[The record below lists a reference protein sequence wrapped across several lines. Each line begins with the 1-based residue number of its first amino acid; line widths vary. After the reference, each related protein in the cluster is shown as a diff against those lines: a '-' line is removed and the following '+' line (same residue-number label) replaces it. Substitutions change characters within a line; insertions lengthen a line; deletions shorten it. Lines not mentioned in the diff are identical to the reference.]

1 MTGLALDEPAAH
13 SGHPESGGRFRPDL
27 EGLRAVA
34 VILVL
39 LYHAG
44 VPGFGGGY
52 IGVDVF
58 FVLSGFLI
66 TGLIYR
72 ELSSTGR
79 FSFANFYARRARRL
93 LPAAGLVLIV
103 TLIASVVILPAYRLP
118 AVQADIASAGL
129 YISNMRFGIEAN
141 DYFQAGADP
150 SPVLHFWSLS
160 VEEQFY
166 ILWPAILVALFA
178 SLPVVAARGRR
189 VTVGVLGLGLL
200 SFIAAVWLTGIN
212 QPWAFYLLP
221 TRAWQLAVGGLIAIG
236 LGRLGGIPPRLAAA
250 ATVGGLACVV
260 AAAVLFNDETPFP
273 GFAALLPVAGAA
285 LVILGGLPN
294 EAALPAR
301 ILALGPFRYLGRIS
315 YSVYLWHWPIIQ
327 LGGVVL
333 GSGLTI
339 PLALLS
345 IPVAAA
351 TQRWVEEPLRHGRFI
366 GRLPRRNLLQAAA
379 VGLAVVLASV
389 AVSAIPTRPT
399 GVATATPDPSGA
411 AKTPAAGSS
420 PSADT
425 GPRPCFGCSVEDL
438 TPPLDDMFVGRI
450 PDGNCDIPDASSCVL
465 GSSAP
470 GAPVIA
476 LFGDSHAG
484 NWTAVLAQLATDRG
498 WRFVH
503 LTHSGCP
510 SILTPVWNQRLNRPY
525 SECDKWRDSALAR
538 LENER
543 PDLILVSNREQYGLV
558 DAAGTHVA
566 HADPLPGEWAS
577 LWSAGLDK
585 LLARLTPIGGAVAV
599 IGDGPVTRSAG
610 LFAPG
615 CIAAEADFRTCRAER
630 RIAAPSSVIDIDRSI
645 AASHGAAFLD
655 PTPWFCDEESCPA
668 VIDHTI
674 VYADGQ
680 GHLTTAFTLSL
691 AERLLAA
698 LPFPGSG

>member
-1 MTGLALDEPAAH
+1 MGLPVDRPGALPARAD
-13 SGHPESGGRFRPDL
+13 SGGRFRPDL

-34 VILVL
+34 VVLVL
-39 LYHAG
+39 LYHAR

-52 IGVDVF
+52 VGVDVF

-72 ELSSTGR
+72 ELRSTGR

-93 LPAAGLVLIV
+93 LPAAGLVLVV

-118 AVQADIASAGL
+118 GVQADIASAGL
-129 YISNMRFGIEAN
+129 YISNMRFAIEAN

-166 ILWPAILVALFA
+166 ILWPTILVALYV
-178 SLPVVAARGRR
+178 SSPGVSSRGRR
-189 VTVGVLGLGLL
+189 VAVGVLGLGLL
-200 SFIAAVWLTGIN
+200 SFIAAVWLTGVN

-221 TRAWQLAVGGLIAIG
+221 TRAWQLAVGGLIAIS
-236 LGRLGGIPPRLAAA
+236 LGRLGGIPPRLAAG

-260 AAAVLFNDETPFP
+260 AAALLFNDETPFP
-273 GFAALLPVAGAA
+273 GFAAVLPAVGAA
-285 LVILGGLPN
+285 LVIVGGLPRK
-294 EAALPAR
+294 APLPAR
-301 ILALGPFRYLGRIS
+301 LLALGPFRYLGRIS

-333 GSGLTI
+333 GPGMTI

-345 IPVAAA
+345 IPAAA
-351 TQRWVEEPLRHGRFI
+351 GTQRLVEEPLRHGRFI
-366 GRLPRRNLLQAAA
+366 GRLPRRNLLQAAG
-379 VGLAVVLASV
+379 VGLAVVLSSA
-389 AVSAIPTRPT
+389 AVTAIPTRPAA
-399 GVATATPDPSGA
+399 VAPGTADLSGPAGTPGP
-411 AKTPAAGSS
+411 GSS
-420 PSADT
+420 PSAAR
-425 GPRPCFGCSVEDL
+425 GPQPCSGCTVADL

-450 PDGNCDIPDASSCVL
+450 PDGNCDISDAAACVL

-484 NWTAVLAQLATDRG
+484 NWTAVLSQLASDRG

-510 SILTPVWNQRLNRPY
+510 SILTPVWNQRLNRIY
-525 SECDKWRDSALAR
+525 TECDKWRDSALAR

-558 DAAGTHVA
+558 DAAGIQVA
-566 HADPLPGEWAS
+566 HADPLPAEWAR
-577 LWSAGLDK
+577 LWSAGLEK
-585 LLARLTPIGGAVAV
+585 LLARLTTIGGAVAV

-615 CIAAEADFRTCRAER
+615 CIATEGDFRTCRAER
-630 RIAAPSSVIDIDRSI
+630 RIAAPSAVLDLDRSI
-645 AASHGAAFLD
+645 AAAHGAAFLD
-655 PTPWFCDEESCPA
+655 PTPWLCDEVSCPA

-691 AERLLAA
+691 ADRLLAA